1 MPWLV
6 SFSVPPFFFARY
18 SLSLVLLC
26 LHPSFLI
33 FCVVLVWFVCGGV
46 LVWFVCVGGEG
57 GVNEQRISEAPGSSE
72 DLRKAV
78 SAMDQVSRKLLEA
91 IDLKGELRQGKSRAE
106 PSARRAHV
114 LSRVEAEL
122 GRFSNIISHIL
133 GDATVNSLPLA
144 RLLRTGGRPPVVA
157 LDIGGTLTKIVLLER
172 TE

>member
-1 MPWLV
+1 MP
-6 SFSVPPFFFARY
+6 PP
-18 SLSLVLLC
+18 LL
-26 LHPSFLI
+26 PY

-46 LVWFVCVGGEG
+46 LVWFVCVWGEG
-57 GVNEQRISEAPGSSE
+57 GFNEQRISEAPGSSE